1 MEKEGLVMIAPYDN
15 LEVITGQGTCALEI
29 LEDQPGIETLIV
41 PVGGGGMIAGSSAT
55 VMALKP
61 EGVRIVAVEPALSPK
76 LSLALAAGHPVPL
89 DPVDTLADGLVPP
102 AIGQITFQFIRRVV
116 REAVPLSE
124 EEIAAGVRFLFRSLG
139 LRLEPSGATP
149 VAALLTG
156 RLQPT
161 GPTACILTGGNVD
174 PTLFNRLVA

>member
-1 MEKEGLVMIAPYDN
+1 MI
-15 LEVITGQGTCALEI
+15 
-29 LEDQPGIETLIV
+29 IV
-41 PVGGGGMIAGSSAT
+41 RVGGGGTMAGSSPT

-61 EGVRIVAVEPALSPK
+61 DGVRIVAVEPALSPK

-116 REAVPLSE
+116 REAVPLAE
-124 EEIAAGVRFLFRSLG
+124 EEIAAGVRFLLRSLG
-139 LRLEPSGATP
+139 LRVEPSGATP

-156 RLQPT
+156 RLRPT
-161 GPTACILTGGNVD
+161 GPTACILTGGDQAPAPVES
-174 PTLFNRLVA
+174 LGA